1 MIYIAGKK
9 LVTVPMGQKGQI
21 MRVLHKIYVGS
32 TDKGHNVILLMR
44 RDTDPKYIELNNTPE
59 CAISGS
65 LEVRVGGNTEELGTL
80 SPMHDLVCW

>member
-1 MIYIAGKK
+1 M
-9 LVTVPMGQKGQI
+9 
-21 MRVLHKIYVGS
+21 
-32 TDKGHNVILLMR
+32 ILLMR
-44 RDTDPKYIELNNTPE
+44 RDTDPKYIELNNTSE